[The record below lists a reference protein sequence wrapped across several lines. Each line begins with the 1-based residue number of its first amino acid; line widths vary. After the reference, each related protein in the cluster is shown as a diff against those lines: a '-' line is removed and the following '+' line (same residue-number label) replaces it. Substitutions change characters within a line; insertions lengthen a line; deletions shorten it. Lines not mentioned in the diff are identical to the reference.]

1 MRANGDDGRK
11 PGGPPPADEGV
22 CAQDS
27 AYGALVSPSFLK
39 LCFWPLLAATS
50 AGEASAALL
59 KAITGDLAADTLQS
73 ADLPK
78 PEWASP
84 HTVLL
89 DLPTMQLRDFSTRPQ
104 GQPALVCAPYALHG
118 ASIADFAT
126 GHSVVEALQSA
137 GLTRVLVTD
146 WRSATPE
153 MRHFSIDTYLADLNV
168 AIDEIGVPVDLIGL
182 CQGGWMAL
190 VYAAR
195 FPEKVRRLVLVGA
208 PVDVAAGASNLSRM
222 VDDTPL
228 AVFETLV
235 RLGEGRVLGERVL
248 ELWGKA
254 LATSEADRVLQ
265 VTPGDDGVLHDLER
279 RFDRWYAWTVDL
291 PGTYYLQAVQWLF
304 KENRIAAGRFM
315 ALGRTVDLANVRTP
329 LFLLAARDDELVA
342 PEQLFAAARLV
353 GTPKSEIEIATEPC
367 SHLSLFLGARTI
379 ATTWRRIG
387 HWLGHD
393 LQLAQ
398 AS

>member
-1 MRANGDDGRK
+1 MRADGDKDGK
-11 PGGPPPADEGV
+11 QGDPGDVQAAE
-22 CAQDS
+22 
-27 AYGALVSPSFLK
+27 YGSLISSSFLK

-50 AGEASAALL
+50 AGDASAALL
-59 KAITGDLAADTLQS
+59 KTIAGGWAPDTRQ
-73 ADLPK
+73 ATDLPK

-84 HTVLL
+84 NTVVLE
-89 DLPTMQLRDFSTRPQ
+89 LPSMRLRDFSTGPQ

-118 ASIADFAT
+118 ASIADFAAD
-126 GHSVVEALQSA
+126 HSVVEALQCA
-137 GLTRVLVTD
+137 GLTRVFVTD

-168 AIDEIGVPVDLIGL
+168 VIDEIGVPVDLIGL

-208 PVDVAAGASNLSRM
+208 PVDIAVGRSNLSRM

-228 AVFETLV
+228 TVFESLV
-235 RLGEGRVLGERVL
+235 RLGEGRVLGQCVL

-254 LATSEADRVLQ
+254 LAASEADRVLQ
-265 VTPGDDGVLHDLER
+265 VAPGTDGARLRELEQ
-279 RFDRWYAWTVDL
+279 RFDGWYAWTVDL
-291 PGTYYLQAVQWLF
+291 PGTYYLQVVQWLF
-304 KENRIAAGRFM
+304 KENQIAAGRFV
-315 ALGRTVDLANVRTP
+315 ALGRTVDLASVRAP
-329 LFLLAARDDELVA
+329 LFLLAAHDDELVA
-342 PEQLFAAARLV
+342 PGQLFAAARLV
-353 GTPKSEIEIATEPC
+353 GTAKSEIEIATEPC
-367 SHLSLFLGARTI
+367 RHLSLFLGAHTI
-379 ATTWRRIG
+379 ATAWRRIG

-393 LQLAQ
+393 LQMAR